1 MTAFLACWFPFFLLN
16 IIYALDSSI
25 RIDPET
31 ILIAKWL
38 HYLNS
43 LLNPVIYSCM
53 NRDFR
58 AAFKRLATRFFGRI
72 SGNANQLD
80 RNLGTSR
87 GMSLSGTQTK
97 GPSYKQKSVRE
108 EAVWIFHSNRW
119 KKILCSCCLCHSWSF
134 STARDQKDT
143 KNTTS
148 NLLRICITC
157 MAINKL
163 LLIYKQHSIRGSK
176 GVLEYLVKW
185 FWLNTMLLKEILA
198 YWICNTFVCI
208 VSNFFK
214 AIAYQPFLW

>member
-1 MTAFLACWFPFFLLN
+1 MFFLLQVNGKSKRFCLPKELKAAKTLGVVMTAFLACWFPFFLLN

-108 EAVWIFHSNRW
+108 EAV
-119 KKILCSCCLCHSWSF
+119 
-134 STARDQKDT
+134 
-143 KNTTS
+143 
-148 NLLRICITC
+148 
-157 MAINKL
+157 
-163 LLIYKQHSIRGSK
+163 
-176 GVLEYLVKW
+176 
-185 FWLNTMLLKEILA
+185 
-198 YWICNTFVCI
+198 
-208 VSNFFK
+208 
-214 AIAYQPFLW
+214 